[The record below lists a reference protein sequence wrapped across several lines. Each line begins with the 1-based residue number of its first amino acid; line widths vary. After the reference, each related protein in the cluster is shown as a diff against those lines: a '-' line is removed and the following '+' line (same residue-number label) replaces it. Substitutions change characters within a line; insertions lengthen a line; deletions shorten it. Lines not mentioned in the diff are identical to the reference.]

1 MASTKVTGEVIQDLT
16 IEGAKIVNTTIGSTK
31 VDSSIAKV
39 LSLTQAAYD
48 ALGSYDNSTLYI
60 TTE

>member
-16 IEGAKIVNTTIGSTK
+16 IRSTK

-39 LSLTQAAYD
+39 VSLTQAAYD

-60 TTE
+60 TT

>member
-16 IEGAKIVNTTIGSTK
+16 IEGAKIVNATIGSTK

-48 ALGSYDNSTLYI
+48 AL
-60 TTE
+60 

>member
-16 IEGAKIVNTTIGSTK
+16 IEGAKIVNATIGSTK

-39 LSLTQAAYD
+39 VSLTQAAYD